1 MHDLAHVPT
10 LDDLSDAS
18 LAESATFVRVDF
30 NVPIRDGEVLDDHR
44 LHQARAT
51 LDELLERGARLVLAS
66 HGGRPKGRRVPE
78 MSLRPAAQRLA
89 EILGRPVRFVEDC
102 VGPAAVEAARALA
115 PGELC
120 VLENL
125 RFHAGEEANDAT
137 FAGHLAELA
146 GAYVNDAFASA
157 HRAHASVDAVVRLF
171 GQRAAGRLMHAEVAA
186 LAPLLASPDPPFTVV
201 LGGAKIAGKIDTV
214 TNLLD
219 HCQTLLVGGGMA
231 NTFLRAQGHEL
242 GRSKLDE
249 GSLGLAREALREA
262 EAKGVEV
269 ILPVDLVVT
278 DRLDEPREVE
288 TVAADGVGEDR
299 MAVDIG
305 PQTISRFAEIIAG
318 SGTVFWNGPLG
329 VFEVP
334 PFDAGSLALA
344 HALASSPARTVV
356 GGGETGA
363 VVALARVESSIDHV
377 STGGGASL
385 ELLEGKTL
393 PGVAALSDR

>member
-1 MHDLAHVPT
+1 
-10 LDDLSDAS
+10 
-18 LAESATFVRVDF
+18 
-30 NVPIRDGEVLDDHR
+30 
-44 LHQARAT
+44 
-51 LDELLERGARLVLAS
+51 
-66 HGGRPKGRRVPE
+66 
-78 MSLRPAAQRLA
+78 
-89 EILGRPVRFVEDC
+89 
-102 VGPAAVEAARALA
+102 
-115 PGELC
+115 
-120 VLENL
+120 
-125 RFHAGEEANDAT
+125 
-137 FAGHLAELA
+137 
-146 GAYVNDAFASA
+146 
-157 HRAHASVDAVVRLF
+157 
-171 GQRAAGRLMHAEVAA
+171 
-186 LAPLLASPDPPFTVV
+186 
-201 LGGAKIAGKIDTV
+201 
-214 TNLLD
+214 
-219 HCQTLLVGGGMA
+219 
-231 NTFLRAQGHEL
+231 
-242 GRSKLDE
+242 
-249 GSLGLAREALREA
+249 LAREALREA

-288 TVAADGVGEDR
+288 TVAADDGVGEDR

-385 ELLEGKTL
+385 ELLAGKEL
-393 PGVAALSDR
+393 PGLAALGRPA